1 MALSYS
7 GHRTNTRHMRS
18 ETMDP
23 VMIQMHLA
31 QAERHADEGRRLMSR
46 QEGLIANL
54 KKRGHDTADAD
65 KVRDILIETQSILCR
80 THSGCATQ

>member
-1 MALSYS
+1 
-7 GHRTNTRHMRS
+7 MRS

-23 VMIQMHLA
+23 VMIQRHLA
-31 QAERHADEGRRLMSR
+31 QAERHADEGRRLISR

-65 KVRDILIETQSILCR
+65 KVQDILIEIQSIHLQDAQR
-80 THSGCATQ
+80 LRDSVSDASRLRRRVF